1 MRVKILDNY
10 KALPKGSQKVY
21 KMMGLVA
28 VVALIA
34 IINLAGVGVGDT
46 EPEASSSA
54 PQTEAVTEFNISA
67 QRSEES
73 TDLSKLDVNF
83 QQELKENEKQNK
95 EEAKSTGKSYAPPAE
110 LVKWSDNP
118 ENIENIIDK
127 EVSPSDAD
135 LAPKNIS
142 NKIEYRKLS
151 KEQMVSLYQ
160 EKKVALAELNTY
172 WGETAQTNSKA
183 YERESD
189 TAVSSRFEPIDALK
203 NGADQ
208 KSADFVGML
217 PGDEIMVALRMA
229 TNTDVTSHVT
239 LDLLD
244 GPFKGG
250 VATATV
256 TQKNG
261 YAVYQTKYISY
272 KKRYFP
278 AQAILVDVQ
287 SKYGSTGFS
296 DDTDWHTLFRY
307 GNLFVS
313 GLSELPQMVL
323 QDGSTE
329 IVENGVVISQ
339 NKEYETSDY
348 VIAAVG
354 GVAEKLGEVAK
365 ENFNTPPTVK
375 VEKNHLGKLIF
386 IEPTEVTWLK

>member
-1 MRVKILDNY
+1 MKVKVIDNY
-10 KALPKGSQKVY
+10 KALPKGAKKVY

-28 VVALIA
+28 VVAIIA
-34 IINLAGVGVGDT
+34 IINLVGVGVGDV
-46 EPEASSSA
+46 EPEQLA
-54 PQTEAVTEFNISA
+54 PKTEAVTKFNIST
-67 QRSEES
+67 QRSEVS
-73 TDLSKLDVNF
+73 TDLSNLDVNF
-83 QQELKENEKQNK
+83 QQELKDNEKKNK
-95 EEAKSTGKSYAPPAE
+95 EKAKLSGKSYAPPAD
-110 LVKWSDNP
+110 LVKWSGNED
-118 ENIENIIDK
+118 NIENIIDK
-127 EVSPSDAD
+127 EVEASNDDIEAS
-135 LAPKNIS
+135 KNS

-151 KEQMVSLYQ
+151 KEQMVNFYQ
-160 EKKVALAELNTY
+160 EKKETLTQLNEY
-172 WGETAQTNSKA
+172 WGQASETNSKV

-189 TAVSSRFEPIDALK
+189 SQTASRSERTDALRDET
-203 NGADQ
+203 DQ
-208 KSADFVGML
+208 ENIDFVGML
-217 PGDEIMVALRMA
+217 PGDEIMVALRIA

-250 VATATV
+250 IATATV
-256 TQKNG
+256 SQKNG

-272 KKRYFP
+272 KKKYFS
-278 AQAILVDVQ
+278 AEAILVDVQ

-307 GNLFVS
+307 GNLFAS

-329 IVENGVVISQ
+329 IVDNGVIISQ
-339 NKEYETSDY
+339 TKEYETKDY

-354 GVAEKLGEVAK
+354 GVAEKFAEVAK